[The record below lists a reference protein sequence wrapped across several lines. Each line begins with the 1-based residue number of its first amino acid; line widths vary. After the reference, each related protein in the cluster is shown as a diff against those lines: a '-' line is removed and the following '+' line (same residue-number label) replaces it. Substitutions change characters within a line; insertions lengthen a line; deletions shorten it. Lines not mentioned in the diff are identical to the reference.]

1 VGRSVLLERTATIQI
16 NGQVSEAQS
25 LPQAGLPQGSP
36 LSPILFLFFNA
47 DLVQRQIDSQG
58 GAMAL
63 VDDFTAWVTG
73 PTAQSNR
80 EGIEAIINEALDWEK
95 RSGATFEA
103 DKTAIIHFAPKAYKL
118 DQGPF
123 TIKGQTVEPKDHVKI
138 LGILMDT
145 KLKYKEHIARAASK
159 GLEAVMELRR
169 LRGLSPAT
177 ARQLFTST
185 VAPVVDYASNVW
197 MHACK
202 DKAMG
207 PINRVQRVGA
217 QAIVG
222 TFLTVATSVAEAEAH
237 LATVQH
243 RFWRRAV
250 KMWTDIHTLPETNPL
265 RRNTAQ
271 IKKFRRYHRSLYQGA
286 DALKNIEM
294 ETLETINP
302 FTLAPW
308 EVRVQAGVEATPQSP
323 TVPGGLVQIATSSS
337 ARNELVGFGVAIE
350 RQPPR
355 YRKMKLKT
363 LSITS
368 GARAEQNPFSAE
380 LAAMA
385 HALNMVVR
393 LKNYKSASLIGWH
406 G

>member
-1 VGRSVLLERTATIQI
+1 
-16 NGQVSEAQS
+16 
-25 LPQAGLPQGSP
+25 
-36 LSPILFLFFNA
+36 
-47 DLVQRQIDSQG
+47 
-58 GAMAL
+58 
-63 VDDFTAWVTG
+63 
-73 PTAQSNR
+73 
-80 EGIEAIINEALDWEK
+80 
-95 RSGATFEA
+95 
-103 DKTAIIHFAPKAYKL
+103 
-118 DQGPF
+118 
-123 TIKGQTVEPKDHVKI
+123 
-138 LGILMDT
+138 MDT
-145 KLKYKEHIARAASK
+145 RLKYKEYIARAASK
-159 GLEAVMELRR
+159 GLEAAMELRR

-222 TFLTVATSVAEAEAH
+222 TFLTVATSVAEAEAYI
-237 LATVQH
+237 ATAQH

-265 RRNTAQ
+265 RRNTDR
-271 IKKFRRYHRSLYQGA
+271 IRKFRRYHRSPLYHVA
-286 DALKNIEM
+286 DALKHIDM

-308 EVRVQAGVEATPQSP
+308 EERMQTDIDERRSPRPKQADICRSRSAARHG
-323 TVPGGLVQIATSSS
+323 TSWWDLGWRS
-337 ARNELVGFGVAIE
+337 RNSHLE
-350 RQPPR
+350 
-355 YRKMKLKT
+355 YRKLKLKT
-363 LSITS
+363 FSVTL

-385 HALNMVVR
+385 HALNMVVGLKDYRITLLTSNKAAALTLRNPRQQSGQEFICQIYKLMRR
-393 LKNYKSASLIGWH
+393 LRRNGNQINSFGSPLAKTTSC
-406 G
+406 